1 MQMLA
6 LLQNQKAKLQ
16 MLLVSQ
22 KRLPVVLEMATRF
35 SKEKDYMGRSFAC
48 LKLLDLN
55 LKNQQNPRLK
65 PKYIQSSI
73 GALLRLDSL
82 ACLIQAHT

>member
-1 MQMLA
+1 MQMQMLA

-48 LKLLDLN
+48 LKLPDLN
-55 LKNQQNPRLK
+55 
-65 PKYIQSSI
+65 
-73 GALLRLDSL
+73 
-82 ACLIQAHT
+82 